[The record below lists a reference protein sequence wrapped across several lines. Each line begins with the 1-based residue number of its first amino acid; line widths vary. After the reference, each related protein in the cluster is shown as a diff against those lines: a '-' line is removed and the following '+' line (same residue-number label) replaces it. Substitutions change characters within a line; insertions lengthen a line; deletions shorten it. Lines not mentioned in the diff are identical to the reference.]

1 MNKQVIVRDLGNKDY
16 KETWDYQENL
26 FQKIVEQKTNNR
38 ANNTLLPTDN
48 YFLFVEHPHVYT
60 LGKSGHIEKKD

>member
-38 ANNTLLPTDN
+38 ANNTHLPTDN
-48 YFLFVEHPHVYT
+48 YFLFVERLY
-60 LGKSGHIEKKD
+60 LG